1 MTTIIPFRSWR
12 RAQIVAP
19 PFTLKEITT
28 GIINPNRSKS
38 SFNVFYS
45 TFCSELNKCNRQ
57 EQTCVMGDGLR
68 EVQQHFQNIDAAAVD
83 DAGFDDD
90 AVAGLDIDDL
100 LEAEAVDPDDIEE
113 DLTDYFDIRVKRR
126 MVRNKNKLNPYSFL
140 FINLF
145 LFLFVSVCFFS
156 I

>member
-1 MTTIIPFRSWR
+1 MSIIPFRSWR

-45 TFCSELNKCNRQ
+45 TFCSELNRYDDIQ
-57 EQTCVMGDGLR
+57 EQARVMGDGLR
-68 EVQQHFQNIDAAAVD
+68 EVQQHFQNIDADA
-83 DAGFDDD
+83 AGFD
-90 AVAGLDIDDL
+90 AVAGLDLDIDIDDL
-100 LEAEAVDPDDIEE
+100 LEAEAVDPDIEE

-126 MVRNKNKLNPYSFL
+126 MVCNTHKLNPFCIL
-140 FINLF
+140 FYLF
-145 LFLFVSVCFFS
+145 
-156 I
+156 

>member
-1 MTTIIPFRSWR
+1 MNTRQQIIPFQSWR

-45 TFCSELNKCNRQ
+45 TFCSELNRCDRQ
-57 EQTCVMGDGLR
+57 EQARVMGDGLR
-68 EVQQHFQNIDAAAVD
+68 AVQQHFQNIDAAAVD
-83 DAGFDDD
+83 DAGFD
-90 AVAGLDIDDL
+90 AVAGLDIDIDDL

-126 MVRNKNKLNPYSFL
+126 MASRIWQALSKPKKSLWLQRTTN
-140 FINLF
+140 
-145 LFLFVSVCFFS
+145 
-156 I
+156 

>member
-1 MTTIIPFRSWR
+1 MSIIPFRSWR

-45 TFCSELNKCNRQ
+45 TFCSELNRCDRQ
-57 EQTCVMGDGLR
+57 EQARVMGDGLR
-68 EVQQHFQNIDAAAVD
+68 AVQQHFQNIDAAAVD
-83 DAGFDDD
+83 DAGFD
-90 AVAGLDIDDL
+90 AVAGLDDDDI
-100 LEAEAVDPDDIEE
+100 LEAEAVDPDIEE

-126 MVRNKNKLNPYSFL
+126 MVCNTHKLNPFCIL
-140 FINLF
+140 FYLF
-145 LFLFVSVCFFS
+145 
-156 I
+156 

>member
-57 EQTCVMGDGLR
+57 EQTRVMGDGLR
-68 EVQQHFQNIDAAAVD
+68 EVQQHFQNIDADA
-83 DAGFDDD
+83 AGFDD
-90 AVAGLDIDDL
+90 AVGGLDINIDDL
-100 LEAEAVDPDDIEE
+100 LEAEAVER
-113 DLTDYFDIRVKRR
+113 YRHRR
-126 MVRNKNKLNPYSFL
+126 RSYGL
-140 FINLF
+140 F
-145 LFLFVSVCFFS
+145 
-156 I
+156 

>member
-1 MTTIIPFRSWR
+1 MTTIILFRSWR

-45 TFCSELNKCNRQ
+45 TFCSELNRYDDIQ
-57 EQTCVMGDGLR
+57 EQARVMGDGLR

-83 DAGFDDD
+83 DAGFD
-90 AVAGLDIDDL
+90 AGLDLLEDDL

-126 MVRNKNKLNPYSFL
+126 MVCNTHKLNPFCIL
-140 FINLF
+140 FYL
-145 LFLFVSVCFFS
+145 
-156 I
+156 

>member
-1 MTTIIPFRSWR
+1 MSIIPFRSWR

-45 TFCSELNKCNRQ
+45 TFCSELNRYDIQ
-57 EQTCVMGDGLR
+57 EQARVMGDGLR
-68 EVQQHFQNIDAAAVD
+68 EVQQHFQNIDAAVD
-83 DAGFDDD
+83 DAGFD

-100 LEAEAVDPDDIEE
+100 LEAEAVDPDIEE

-140 FINLF
+140 FINSF
-145 LFLFVSVCFFS
+145 MFLFVSFLFYLGF
-156 I
+156 

>member
-45 TFCSELNKCNRQ
+45 TFCSELNRYDIQ
-57 EQTCVMGDGLR
+57 EQARVMGDGLR

-83 DAGFDDD
+83 DAGFDG
-90 AVAGLDIDDL
+90 GLDLLEDDL

-126 MVRNKNKLNPYSFL
+126 MVRHVTHTNSILFVFFFIYYKL
-140 FINLF
+140 I
-145 LFLFVSVCFFS
+145 FVSVCFFS

>member
-1 MTTIIPFRSWR
+1 MYDTHDTHDTMNIIPFRSWR

-45 TFCSELNKCNRQ
+45 TFCSELNRCDDIQ
-57 EQTCVMGDGLR
+57 EQARVMGDGLR
-68 EVQQHFQNIDAAAVD
+68 EVQQHFKHIDTANR
-83 DAGFDDD
+83 
-90 AVAGLDIDDL
+90 I
-100 LEAEAVDPDDIEE
+100 
-113 DLTDYFDIRVKRR
+113 
-126 MVRNKNKLNPYSFL
+126 LNPTSQTKTYGRQDSNADGHTNKTHQL
-140 FINLF
+140 SQSTGKSTLLDVARRVVNRVMNSHQLI
-145 LFLFVSVCFFS
+145 

>member
-45 TFCSELNKCNRQ
+45 TFCSELNKCDIQ
-57 EQTCVMGDGLR
+57 EQARVMGDGLR

-83 DAGFDDD
+83 DAAGFDDD

-100 LEAEAVDPDDIEE
+100 LEAEAVDPDIEE

-126 MVRNKNKLNPYSFL
+126 MVCNTHKLNPFCIL
-140 FINLF
+140 FYL
-145 LFLFVSVCFFS
+145 
-156 I
+156 

>member
-57 EQTCVMGDGLR
+57 EQTRVMGDGLR

-83 DAGFDDD
+83 DAAGFDDD

-100 LEAEAVDPDDIEE
+100 LEAEAVDPDIEE

-126 MVRNKNKLNPYSFL
+126 MVCNTHKLNPFCIL
-140 FINLF
+140 FYL
-145 LFLFVSVCFFS
+145 L
-156 I
+156 

>member
-1 MTTIIPFRSWR
+1 MSIIPFRSWR

-45 TFCSELNKCNRQ
+45 TFCSELNRYNDIQ
-57 EQTCVMGDGLR
+57 EQARVMGDGLR
-68 EVQQHFQNIDAAAVD
+68 EVQQHFQNIDAAVD
-83 DAGFDDD
+83 DAGFD

-100 LEAEAVDPDDIEE
+100 LEAEAVDPDIEE

-126 MVRNKNKLNPYSFL
+126 MVCNTHKLNPFCIL
-140 FINLF
+140 FYL
-145 LFLFVSVCFFS
+145 L
-156 I
+156 

>member
-1 MTTIIPFRSWR
+1 MSIIPFRSWR

-45 TFCSELNKCNRQ
+45 TFCSELNKCDIQ
-57 EQTCVMGDGLR
+57 EQARVMGDGLR

-83 DAGFDDD
+83 DAAGFDDD

-100 LEAEAVDPDDIEE
+100 LEAEAVDPDIEE

-126 MVRNKNKLNPYSFL
+126 MVCNTHKLNPFCIL
-140 FINLF
+140 FYL
-145 LFLFVSVCFFS
+145 
-156 I
+156 

>member
-45 TFCSELNKCNRQ
+45 TFCSELNRYDDIQ
-57 EQTCVMGDGLR
+57 ELARVMGDGLR
-68 EVQQHFQNIDAAAVD
+68 EVQQHFQNIDAAVDD
-83 DAGFDDD
+83 DAGFD

-100 LEAEAVDPDDIEE
+100 LEAEAVDPDIEE

-126 MVRNKNKLNPYSFL
+126 MVRL
-140 FINLF
+140 FVCRRCSLF
-145 LFLFVSVCFFS
+145 LILFCFL
-156 I
+156 

>member
-57 EQTCVMGDGLR
+57 EQTRVMGDGLR

-83 DAGFDDD
+83 DAGFD
-90 AVAGLDIDDL
+90 AGLGDDLLEDDL
-100 LEAEAVDPDDIEE
+100 LEAEAVDPDIEE

>member
-1 MTTIIPFRSWR
+1 MSIIPFRSWR

-57 EQTCVMGDGLR
+57 EQTRVMGDGLR

-83 DAGFDDD
+83 AAGFDDD

-100 LEAEAVDPDDIEE
+100 LEAEAVDPDIEE

-126 MVRNKNKLNPYSFL
+126 MVCNTHKLNPFCIL
-140 FINLF
+140 FYL
-145 LFLFVSVCFFS
+145 
-156 I
+156 